1 MAWAVFISL
10 VSANYLGP
18 SPPQTAADLAIPE
31 GGLPSNG
38 NVMNPS
44 DPGSWS
50 MSSSYADEYGTPVL
64 GDPSANGRKRPPS
77 RK

>member
-1 MAWAVFISL
+1 MVLIFL
-10 VSANYLGP
+10 VSANHVGP
-18 SPPQTAADLAIPE
+18 SPPQTTADLAIPE
-31 GGLPSNG
+31 GGLASNG

-50 MSSSYADEYGTPVL
+50 MSSYTDEYGTPVL

>member
-1 MAWAVFISL
+1 MVPAFLVFTNH
-10 VSANYLGP
+10 VGP
-18 SPPQTAADLAIPE
+18 SPPQTTADLAIPE
-31 GGLPSNG
+31 GGLGSNG

-44 DPGSWS
+44 DPGSWN